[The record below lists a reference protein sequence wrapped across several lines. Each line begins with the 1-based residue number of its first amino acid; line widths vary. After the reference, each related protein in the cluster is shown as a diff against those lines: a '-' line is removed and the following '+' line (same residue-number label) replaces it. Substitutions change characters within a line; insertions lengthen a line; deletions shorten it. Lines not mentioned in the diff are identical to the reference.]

1 MTHKWSSSG
10 KPCFPTMIFSPL
22 ILVSAFRPLLTH
34 AWHIL
39 RHFHVPPTHRRYSLL
54 WGTAG
59 DTLANQSCSVP
70 LCHTLS
76 LSLSSPLSPSF
87 FPFFPPSSPPFS
99 LIPSILSSPLPF
111 SSSLTSYLT
120 EGWLV
125 GELHL
130 FLSLSL
136 PHLNSQNEDWMGN
149 HESCLHSYLRNSSML
164 VCSIKSHLY
173 SKLRLLYLK
182 GDKREWKSGLPRNKD
197 TPSKGGKIANI
208 RPAREKIHGPG
219 GRRLF
224 SSRGKF
230 KDAYLVQK

>member
-39 RHFHVPPTHRRYSLL
+39 RHFHVPPHRRLVG
-54 WGTAG
+54 WGT
-59 DTLANQSCSVP
+59 T
-70 LCHTLS
+70 
-76 LSLSSPLSPSF
+76 
-87 FPFFPPSSPPFS
+87 
-99 LIPSILSSPLPF
+99 
-111 SSSLTSYLT
+111 
-120 EGWLV
+120 
-125 GELHL
+125 
-130 FLSLSL
+130 SLSL
-136 PHLNSQNEDWMGN
+136 PLSSHLNSQNEDWMGN

-197 TPSKGGKIANI
+197 SPSKGGKIVNI
-208 RPAREKIHGPG
+208 RPAREKIHGS
-219 GRRLF
+219 RRPETFL
-224 SSRGKF
+224 K
-230 KDAYLVQK
+230 

>member
-70 LCHTLS
+70 LCHS
-76 LSLSSPLSPSF
+76 LSLSVFLN
-87 FPFFPPSSPPFS
+87 
-99 LIPSILSSPLPF
+99 ILPHRR
-111 SSSLTSYLT
+111 
-120 EGWLV
+120 LV
-125 GELHL
+125 GWGTT
-130 FLSLSL
+130 SLSL
-136 PHLNSQNEDWMGN
+136 PLSSHLNSQNEDWMGN

-197 TPSKGGKIANI
+197 SPSKGGKIVNI
-208 RPAREKIHGPG
+208 RPAREKIHGS
-219 GRRLF
+219 RRPETFL
-224 SSRGKF
+224 K
-230 KDAYLVQK
+230 

>member
-70 LCHTLS
+70 LCHS
-76 LSLSSPLSPSF
+76 LSLSV
-87 FPFFPPSSPPFS
+87 FPPQS
-99 LIPSILSSPLPF
+99 LFLPF
-111 SSSLTSYLT
+111 LNILPHRR
-120 EGWLV
+120 LV
-125 GELHL
+125 GWGTT
-130 FLSLSL
+130 SLSL
-136 PHLNSQNEDWMGN
+136 PLSSHLNSQNEDWMGN

-197 TPSKGGKIANI
+197 SPSKGGKIVNI
-208 RPAREKIHGPG
+208 RPAREKIHGS
-219 GRRLF
+219 RRPETFL
-224 SSRGKF
+224 K
-230 KDAYLVQK
+230 